1 LDIDRAELGLSGIYG
16 RNVYRTLPTEAS
28 RAVRIYIW
36 LYIALALYA
45 FAPGLFW
52 GGGSLG
58 KSIAAASEVGG
69 LGIAPL
75 TLFPFPFVYAVISV
89 VLVTFVSKKIGDRFS
104 ADVALPS
111 SLIGSL
117 LRSLTA

>member
-1 LDIDRAELGLSGIYG
+1 MTGLNAVFLVSM
-16 RNVYRTLPTEAS
+16 TLTSIGLLRLKP

-58 KSIAAASEVGG
+58 KSIAAASGVGG

-75 TLFPFPFVYAVISV
+75 TLFAFPFV
-89 VLVTFVSKKIGDRFS
+89 
-104 ADVALPS
+104 
-111 SLIGSL
+111 
-117 LRSLTA
+117 